1 MKKKPLPIGV
11 LASGSGTNLQSII
24 DASES
29 GRINAEVKVVIS
41 DAPDARALGR
51 AKKHGIPA
59 FVVQRSEFKSKQD
72 FEQRIVSLLTEHGV
86 SLVCLAGYMRI
97 VGKTVLDAFSM
108 RIVNIHPALLP
119 SFPGLDGQRQAL
131 DYGVKVAGCTV
142 HFVDELTDH
151 GPIIMQAVVEVK
163 EGDTVDA
170 LRERILKEEHR
181 IYPEAIG
188 LYAEGM
194 LTVEGRRVRIT
205 RAR

>member
-1 MKKKPLPIGV
+1 MKKKPFPIGV

-29 GRINAEVKVVIS
+29 GRINAEVKIVIS
-41 DAPDARALGR
+41 DTPGAKALER
-51 AKKHGIPA
+51 AKKHWIPA
-59 FVVQRSEFKSKQD
+59 LLVQRGDFKSKLD
-72 FEQRIVSLLTEHGV
+72 FEQRIVSLLAEHGV

-97 VGKTVLDAFSM
+97 VGKTLLDAFSM
-108 RIVNIHPALLP
+108 KIVNIHPALLP

-131 DYGVKVAGCTV
+131 DYGVKIAGCTV

-151 GPIIMQAVVEVK
+151 GPIIAQAAVEVK
-163 EGDTVDA
+163 EDDTVDS
-170 LRERILKEEHR
+170 LRERIIKEEHR

-188 LYAEGM
+188 LYADGR

-205 RAR
+205 GVR

>member
-1 MKKKPLPIGV
+1 MKKNPFPIGV

-29 GRINAEVKVVIS
+29 GKINAEVKIVIS
-41 DAPDARALGR
+41 DTPGAKALER

-59 FVVQRSEFKSKQD
+59 LLVQRGDFKSKLD
-72 FEQRIVSLLTEHGV
+72 FEQRIVSLLAEHGV

-97 VGKTVLDAFSM
+97 VGKTLLDAFSM

-131 DYGVKVAGCTV
+131 DYGVKIAGCTV

-151 GPIIMQAVVEVK
+151 GPIIAQAAVEVK
-163 EGDTVDA
+163 EDDTVDS
-170 LRERILKEEHR
+170 LRERIIKEEHR

-188 LYAEGM
+188 LYADGR

-205 RAR
+205 GVR

>member
-1 MKKKPLPIGV
+1 MKKNPFPIGV

-29 GRINAEVKVVIS
+29 GRINAEVKIVIS
-41 DAPDARALGR
+41 DTPGAKALER

-59 FVVQRSEFKSKQD
+59 LLVQRGDFKSKLD
-72 FEQRIVSLLTEHGV
+72 FEQRIVSLLAEHGV

-97 VGKTVLDAFSM
+97 VGKTLLDAFSM

-131 DYGVKVAGCTV
+131 DYGVKIAGCTV

-151 GPIIMQAVVEVK
+151 GPIIAQAAVEVK
-163 EGDTVDA
+163 EDDTVDS
-170 LRERILKEEHR
+170 LRERIIKEEHR

-188 LYAEGM
+188 LYADGR

-205 RAR
+205 GVR

>member
-1 MKKKPLPIGV
+1 MKKNSLPIGV

-29 GRINAEVKVVIS
+29 GKINAEVKIVIS
-41 DAPDARALGR
+41 DTPGAKALER

-59 FVVQRSEFKSKQD
+59 LLVQRGDFKSKLD
-72 FEQRIVSLLTEHGV
+72 FEQRIVSLLAEHGV

-97 VGKTVLDAFSM
+97 VGKTLLDAFSM
-108 RIVNIHPALLP
+108 RILNIHPALLP

-151 GPIIMQAVVEVK
+151 GPIIAQAAVEVK
-163 EGDTVDA
+163 EDDTVDS
-170 LRERILKEEHR
+170 LRERIIKEEHR
-181 IYPEAIG
+181 IYPKAIG
-188 LYAEGM
+188 LYADGR

-205 RAR
+205 GAR